1 MVGHRTAT
9 KPSRSDEVLEA
20 DEQIKIANQIRAQFD
35 SSAPKRPIKPNR
47 SEPDASSSS
56 TANPVDYSI
65 DDQPNIPELDKFRS
79 LQSQSPVIL
88 SSAEGATTVQDEFVD
103 TEYYKELN
111 SIDKQH
117 HMTGSGFIKVV
128 REGGS
133 DFDGLDLQLAQSHDD
148 VIAGLMKIRS
158 NPATNDWVPR
168 TDEDEVLVNSSKP
181 NRSESSY

>member
-20 DEQIKIANQIRAQFD
+20 DEQLKIANQIRARFD
-35 SSAPKRPIKPNR
+35 SAAPKRPIKPNR
-47 SEPDASSSS
+47 SEPDSSSSSS
-56 TANPVDYSI
+56 TPNPVDNSI
-65 DDQPNIPELDKFRS
+65 VDQPNIPELDKFRS

-88 SSAEGATTVQDEFVD
+88 SSADGATTVQDEFVD

-111 SIDKQH
+111 SIDKQY

-148 VIAGLMKIRS
+148 VIVGLMKIRS

-168 TDEDEVLVNSSKP
+168 TDEDDVEIGP
-181 NRSESSY
+181 N